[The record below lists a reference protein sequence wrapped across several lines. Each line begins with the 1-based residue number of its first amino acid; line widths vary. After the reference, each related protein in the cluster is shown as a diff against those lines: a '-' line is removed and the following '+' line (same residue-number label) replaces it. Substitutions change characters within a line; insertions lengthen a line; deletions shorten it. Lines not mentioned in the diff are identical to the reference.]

1 MTAQELYVDSF
12 CQALAVSSYSV
23 LRLERINL
31 PWNCSD
37 RSTSFAST
45 MSRDFLSRLARP
57 FKRHTHAANSPAFKP
72 LYLAVCFAQNDSNNK
87 MSVRMSLPMSKV
99 LAYA

>member
-1 MTAQELYVDSF
+1 
-12 CQALAVSSYSV
+12 
-23 LRLERINL
+23 
-31 PWNCSD
+31 
-37 RSTSFAST
+37 

-99 LAYA
+99 LAYALLVICYLTIMGALVDVCMFCSSHASQKKGEKTSRSTG